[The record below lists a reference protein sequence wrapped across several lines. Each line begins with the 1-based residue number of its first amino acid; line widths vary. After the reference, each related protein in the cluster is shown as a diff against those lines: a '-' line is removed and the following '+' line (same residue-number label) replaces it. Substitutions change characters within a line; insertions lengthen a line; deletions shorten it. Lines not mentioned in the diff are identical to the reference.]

1 MRIAMILVAAVFL
14 AGCGAHQEHQPAA
27 APAGALSDTDRAFIE
42 LVIPQDESALE
53 LVSLAKSR
61 ETSAPLAELAGTIDA
76 RYRTELAQLRA
87 FLAEAGVPETAQHE
101 GHDMPGMITRAELDA
116 IALAQGTAFDVQ
128 ATQALKTHLQ
138 EVLPLVRGE
147 QTAGTAEPV
156 RKLAADIEQNRTTQ
170 LARLG

>member
-1 MRIAMILVAAVFL
+1 MRIAAIVVTAVFL
-14 AGCGAHQEHQPAA
+14 AGCGGHVPAA

-53 LVSLAKSR
+53 LVTLAKSR
-61 ETSAPLAELAGTIDA
+61 ETSASLTELTGKIDA

-87 FLAEAGVPETAQHE
+87 LLAGAGVPETAQHE

-116 IALAQGTAFDVQ
+116 ISLTQGAAFDVQ

-156 RKLAADIEQNRTTQ
+156 RKLAADIERNRTAQ
-170 LARLG
+170 LAQLG